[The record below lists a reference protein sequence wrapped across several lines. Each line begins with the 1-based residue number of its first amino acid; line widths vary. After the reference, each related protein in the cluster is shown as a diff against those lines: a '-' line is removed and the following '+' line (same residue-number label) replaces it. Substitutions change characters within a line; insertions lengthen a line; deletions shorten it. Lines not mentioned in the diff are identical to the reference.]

1 MTRPHTVSGLR
12 FHGLNVVDILKGQ
25 IVRESQTFFN
35 CCANVCLHSL
45 EMEFDFGARRSEF
58 TGSDYARWFTAGPK
72 QRFIANPEYFATSES

>member
-1 MTRPHTVSGLR
+1 MASEVRDNPKHGFPINDLIRLTAAKATSPTIPVMTRPHTVSGLR

-45 EMEFDFGARRSEF
+45 EME
-58 TGSDYARWFTAGPK
+58 
-72 QRFIANPEYFATSES
+72 